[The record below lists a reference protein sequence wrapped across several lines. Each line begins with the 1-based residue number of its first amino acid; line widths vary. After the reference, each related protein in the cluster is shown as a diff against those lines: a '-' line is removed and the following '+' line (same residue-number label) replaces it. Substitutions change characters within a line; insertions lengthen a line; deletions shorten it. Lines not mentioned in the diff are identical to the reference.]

1 MYEISLVPDI
11 KAELLKQQ
19 KLRNLI
25 ILICIVVAIAC
36 GAVLLILGGIVG
48 TQAITIETQKAE
60 IKCRSIGE
68 GNCRNTGT
76 AVSNFHNLN
85 ELLTMQS
92 QMKDLSV
99 LNANKIKLSRLFPIF
114 DAILPDD
121 PVEGTVSVTEASM
134 DFSTMSFYMEAVSY
148 NSIAFTAQEAF
159 RKNLPEVYYDYGDY
173 MRKDKETDEYVTI
186 PSFCITE
193 ATEDGIV
200 YGYYYKGKPGCEAP
214 MVEETKKEDESKEK
228 DENDTTAEE
237 AEKEEE
243 NAEVDDNLNTDYEI
257 IKIRRTYTD
266 EEDKTTYING
276 NDKLRK
282 DGEPKVK
289 DYYFESQCIKY
300 DSDGKF
306 DEDSTLEACP
316 LVNEE
321 PDVFDGSYGKND
333 EGQKILTF
341 SASFVLN
348 RGPFVSA
355 NKHMMIVGP
364 SRRNVTDSY
373 QQVRPIFSEK
383 DEVVEETK

>member
-1 MYEISLVPDI
+1 MYEINLVPDI
-11 KAELLKQQ
+11 KAELLTKQ

-60 IKCRSIGE
+60 IKCRSTGE
-68 GNCRNTGT
+68 GTCRNTGT
-76 AVSNFHNLN
+76 AVNNFHNLN

-121 PVEGTVSVTEASM
+121 PIEGTVSVTDAAM

-173 MRKDKETDEYVTI
+173 MRKDKETDQYVAI

-193 ATEDGIV
+193 STENGIV

-214 MVEETKKEDESKEK
+214 MIEETNKKDESKEK
-228 DENDTTAEE
+228 DENDTKAEESENEE
-237 AEKEEE
+237 AE
-243 NAEVDDNLNTDYEI
+243 EVDDNLNTEYEI
-257 IKIRRTYTD
+257 IKIRRTYAD

-276 NDKLRK
+276 NDKFRK
-282 DGEPKVK
+282 EGEPKIK
-289 DYYFESQCIKY
+289 DYYFESKCIMY
-300 DSDGKF
+300 DSEGKF
-306 DEDSTLEACP
+306 DEDATLETCP
-316 LVNEE
+316 LVDEE
-321 PDVFDGSYGKND
+321 PEVFDGSYGKND
-333 EGQKILTF
+333 DGQKILTF
-341 SASFVLN
+341 SASFILN
-348 RGPFVSA
+348 REPFVSA
-355 NKHMMIVGP
+355 NKHMMIIGP

-373 QQVRPIFSEK
+373 QQVRPIFTEK

>member
-11 KAELLKQQ
+11 KAELLMKQ

-60 IKCRSIGE
+60 IKCRSTGE
-68 GNCRNTGT
+68 GSCRNTGT
-76 AVSNFHNLN
+76 AVNNFHNLN

-121 PVEGTVSVTEASM
+121 PVEGTVSVTDASM
-134 DFSTMSFYMEAVSY
+134 DFENMNFYMEAVSY

-173 MRKDKETDEYVTI
+173 MRKDRETDEYVTI
-186 PSFCITE
+186 PSFCISE
-193 ATEDGIV
+193 ATENGIV

-214 MVEETKKEDESKEK
+214 MIEETKKEDESKEK
-228 DENDTTAEE
+228 DENDTTADE
-237 AEKEEE
+237 AGEGA
-243 NAEVDDNLNTDYEI
+243 NVEVDDNLNTEYEI
-257 IKIRRTYTD
+257 IKIRRTYSD
-266 EEDKTTYING
+266 QEDKTTYING

-282 DGEPKVK
+282 EGEPKIK
-289 DYYFESQCIKY
+289 DYFFESQCIQY
-300 DSDGKF
+300 DSGGKF
-306 DEDSTLEACP
+306 DEDATLEQCP
-316 LVNEE
+316 LVEEE
-321 PDVFDGSYGKND
+321 PSVFDGSYGKND
-333 EGQKILTF
+333 DGQKILTF

-348 RGPFVSA
+348 RAPFVSA
-355 NKHMMIVGP
+355 NKHMMIIGP

-373 QQVRPIFSEK
+373 QQVRPIFTEK